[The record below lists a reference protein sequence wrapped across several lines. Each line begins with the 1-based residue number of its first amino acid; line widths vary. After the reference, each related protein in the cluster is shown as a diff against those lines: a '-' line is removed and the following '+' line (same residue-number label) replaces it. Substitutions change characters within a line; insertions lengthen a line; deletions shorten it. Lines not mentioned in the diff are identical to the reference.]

1 MADSSVII
9 EVEADDKAAEKEL
22 NRLSRKIKTMETQLQ
37 KTGSARA
44 PIVEQLRTAQ
54 KEAVAAYN
62 EVERLQKELAESQR
76 LTSVDASPES
86 VDPLRFAQELEK
98 QERITAEIKQQ
109 QTIMAEKEKTA
120 ARLEAQEAKLL
131 AKEEQLTAEL
141 HAQEEAAGAIQRQM
155 IAASTKSMDDLKAGA
170 ESVTKGFNKSLKSL
184 VKCGL
189 GIRTLYALFGVLRRA
204 LTDGVKN
211 LVQYDAKTNA
221 SVSALVSSLGTLKN
235 SLATAFAPILNVVA
249 PILTRFINLLATA
262 ASYVSMF
269 FAVLSGGSSYK
280 RAIAVQ
286 EDYADS
292 LNNTAGAAGGAG
304 AAAKEAEKN
313 FSGLDEIST
322 WQSTADSGGGGG
334 GAGGG
339 SEALFEDVAIENADA
354 IKELMKDILWYAG
367 AIGAALA
374 TWTIARAFGANLL
387 TALGL
392 AILLG
397 GAVLTVK
404 GYLDAWQNGIDLK
417 NMKEMF
423 SGLLLVVTGLG
434 LAIGSITTG
443 MKMAA
448 GVAAAEAAAAGV
460 AAGITAGAIA
470 ALVGGIALVVLGL
483 KEWIQTGELSA
494 EACAVLTTG
503 ILLIGGAITVL
514 TGSFIPLIVAAVV
527 ALVLTIIAYWDEI
540 SAWTTKIWNSVW
552 SFITTTWTNITTGV
566 KNAVTSLVNTV
577 TSKFQLIRTNITD
590 KLTNAKETALGIF
603 DDIKSG
609 IAEKIENAQE
619 KVREGIDKIKSFFNF
634 SWSLPKLKTPH
645 FSWGS
650 TPASGWIASVLS
662 ALGLPTSLPKLN
674 VSWYA
679 RGGIVDGA
687 TLFGAGEAGKEA
699 VVPLERHTE
708 WLDMV
713 AGRIADILAKVHQR
727 SADNVIADKLDGIS
741 TAIYA
746 LADSFHTLPVPA
758 VATGSVIPPRSI
770 VDDSEIKDLVADLKG
785 LLAGVP
791 AQRQT
796 EPTYNVAFNVGGRTL
811 FRAVLKEGRAEQT
824 RTGENPFE
832 L

>member
-1 MADSSVII
+1 MADGSVVI
-9 EVEADDKAAEKEL
+9 EVEADDRAAQKEL
-22 NRLSRKIKTMETQLQ
+22 TRLSRKIQSLEAQIQ
-37 KTGSARA
+37 KTGSTRA
-44 PIVEQLRTAQ
+44 PIVEQLREAQ
-54 KEAVAAYN
+54 KEAIAAYN
-62 EVERLQKELAESQR
+62 EVERLQRELAESQR
-76 LTSVDASPES
+76 ITAVDSGSES
-86 VDPLRFAQELEK
+86 VDPLRFAQELET
-98 QERITAEIKQQ
+98 QARLSGELSKQQ
-109 QTIMAEKEKTA
+109 AVLAEKEKIA

-141 HAQEEAAGAIQRQM
+141 HAQEEAAGAIQRQL
-155 IAASTKSMDDLKAGA
+155 IASSTKSMDDLKAGA

-184 VKCGL
+184 VKYGL
-189 GIRTLYALFGVLRRA
+189 GVRTLYALFGVLRRA

-322 WQSTADSGGGGG
+322 WQSSTDAGGGGG

-374 TWTIARAFGANLL
+374 TWAIARAFGANLL

-397 GAVLTVK
+397 GAVLLVK

-423 SGLLLVVTGLG
+423 AG
-434 LAIGSITTG
+434 LAIAIGGLAIAFG
-443 MKMAA
+443 P
-448 GVAAAEAAAAGV
+448 VAA
-460 AAGITAGAIA
+460 AIA
-470 ALVGGIALVVLGL
+470 ALVGGIALVVLAL
-483 KEWIQTGELSA
+483 REWIQTGKLSA

-540 SAWTTKIWNSVW
+540 KTAS
-552 SFITTTWTNITTGV
+552 
-566 KNAVTSLVNTV
+566 SLWV
-577 TSKFQLIRTNITD
+577 
-590 KLTNAKETALGIF
+590 
-603 DDIKSG
+603 
-609 IAEKIENAQE
+609 
-619 KVREGIDKIKSFFNF
+619 
-634 SWSLPKLKTPH
+634 
-645 FSWGS
+645 
-650 TPASGWIASVLS
+650 
-662 ALGLPTSLPKLN
+662 
-674 VSWYA
+674 
-679 RGGIVDGA
+679 
-687 TLFGAGEAGKEA
+687 
-699 VVPLERHTE
+699 
-708 WLDMV
+708 
-713 AGRIADILAKVHQR
+713 
-727 SADNVIADKLDGIS
+727 
-741 TAIYA
+741 
-746 LADSFHTLPVPA
+746 
-758 VATGSVIPPRSI
+758 
-770 VDDSEIKDLVADLKG
+770 
-785 LLAGVP
+785 
-791 AQRQT
+791 
-796 EPTYNVAFNVGGRTL
+796 
-811 FRAVLKEGRAEQT
+811 
-824 RTGENPFE
+824 
-832 L
+832 